1 MSDWRSL
8 GASSVA
14 SSGVA
19 VRYVMRPDVE
29 TGGQSDGGVEGVI
42 EGSVRWAENGRDQPC
57 PVGMEARGMGV
68 QKTGVL
74 SHTLKHSRGLL
85 ARVSFNWVICPTA
98 SSQ

>member
-1 MSDWRSL
+1 
-8 GASSVA
+8 
-14 SSGVA
+14 
-19 VRYVMRPDVE
+19 MRPDVE